1 VVGARM
7 EGDRGGG
14 KGIIFY
20 LEKNHEM
27 SFAWGNLGI
36 MYNNQAGPLSILQG
50 LKILSSRGIDKL
62 NVIRDST
69 IPIGHLRNQSNSKDS
84 NFMRLPS
91 KFISAK
97 VKKIFATTY
106 VQ

>member
-1 VVGARM
+1 VVGV
-7 EGDRGGG
+7 GGG
-14 KGIIFY
+14 WGGREISFY
-20 LEKNHEM
+20 PETNHEM

-69 IPIGHLRNQSNSKDS
+69 IPIEHLRNQSNSKDS
-84 NFMRLPS
+84 NIAMLPS
-91 KFISAK
+91 KFIE
-97 VKKIFATTY
+97 
-106 VQ
+106 